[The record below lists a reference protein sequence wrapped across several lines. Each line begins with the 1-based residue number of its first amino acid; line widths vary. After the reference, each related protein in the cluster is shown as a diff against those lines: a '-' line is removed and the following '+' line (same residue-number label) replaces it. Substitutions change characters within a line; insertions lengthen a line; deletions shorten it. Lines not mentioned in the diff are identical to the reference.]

1 MLGKETSRACAL
13 MSVCDV
19 ARQRRGIVPPTR
31 SAQPLRGV
39 LDASQPRLR
48 EAVYLCT
55 KSATGGVLYSKRATS
70 WRTPRGPAPRPPP
83 ARHVCREDLAGGH
96 ESFGLTADLQSAP
109 SCSACVSCGTSLPA
123 DPLDRPRWPSQGPR
137 RRHASLKA

>member
-83 ARHVCREDLAGGH
+83 RAMFVVKTWLAVT
-96 ESFGLTADLQSAP
+96 SPLASPLT
-109 SCSACVSCGTSLPA
+109 CSLHLPA
-123 DPLDRPRWPSQGPR
+123 ARVCPVAPPCQQTPWTGPGGPAR
-137 RRHASLKA
+137 GLGGDTQA